1 MAEYEWQRIARTV
14 EEEIR
19 SGRIPPGGALSSIT
33 RMAET
38 YGVADRTIRRA
49 LRDLRERGLIE
60 TLPHKGS
67 FVVDVLPPVDLP
79 GRGDA
84 NDDQGGK

>member
-1 MAEYEWQRIARTV
+1 MAEYEWQRIARSI
-14 EEEIR
+14 EAEIR
-19 SGRIPPGGALSSIT
+19 SGRIPPGGALSGIT
-33 RMAET
+33 RLAET

-67 FVVDVLPPVDLP
+67 YVVDVLPPPADAP
-79 GRGDA
+79 KGDESA
-84 NDDQGGK
+84 D

>member
-1 MAEYEWQRIARTV
+1 MAQYEWQRIAHAI

-33 RMAET
+33 RLAET

-49 LRDLRERGLIE
+49 LRDLRDRGLIE

-67 FVVDVLPPVDLP
+67 FVVDVLPPAEAGEED
-79 GRGDA
+79 GAAD
-84 NDDQGGK
+84 

>member
-1 MAEYEWQRIARTV
+1 MAQYEWQRIARV
-14 EEEIR
+14 LEEEIR
-19 SGRIPPGGALSSIT
+19 SGHVPPGGALSSIT
-33 RMAET
+33 RLAET

-67 FVVDVLPPVDLP
+67 YVVDVLPPADVPEKDE
-79 GRGDA
+79 GTD
-84 NDDQGGK
+84 

>member
-1 MAEYEWQRIARTV
+1 MAEYEWQRIARAV

-33 RMAET
+33 RLAET
-38 YGVADRTIRRA
+38 HGVADRTIRRA

-67 FVVDVLPPVDLP
+67 YVVDALPPADEP
-79 GRGDA
+79 EGDGTA
-84 NDDQGGK
+84 D

>member
-1 MAEYEWQRIARTV
+1 MPREADHMAEYEWQRVAR
-14 EEEIR
+14 EIENEIT
-19 SGRIPPGGALSSIT
+19 SGRIPPGGALESIV
-33 RMAET
+33 RLAER

-67 FVVDVLPPVDLP
+67 FVAEQ
-79 GRGDA
+79 R
-84 NDDQGGK
+84 

>member
-1 MAEYEWQRIARTV
+1 MAQYEWQRIAHTI

-19 SGRIPPGGALSSIT
+19 SGRVPPGGALPSIT
-33 RMAET
+33 RLAET

-67 FVVDVLPPVDLP
+67 FVVDALPPSDVAEGDGTVD
-79 GRGDA
+79 
-84 NDDQGGK
+84 